1 MEMRKKSILA
11 ATALTVLVI
20 TLGLFTACTDETL
33 VEYEVPAVSTAATT
47 TSSSQTYTLTVHA
60 TKGEA
65 ATKALILAD
74 EGTAEESLDA
84 VWMTTETIYV
94 YKGDTYVG
102 WLMPQE
108 DNVAQTL
115 LKGKVIDVA
124 LNDEL
129 TLEFLSP
136 YYATQDGTLGYIAAH
151 CDYATASVKVLEI
164 NGTEVTT
171 TGADFENQ
179 QSIVKFTLQDND
191 NPDADISITQMFVSA
206 DGHVCSIKPSA
217 DTNEFFVALPG
228 FSEKDIQVTATN
240 GTDIYTFVREN
251 ATLENGKYYALTM
264 QMDKVVGKVVDL
276 STLSEDYVA
285 QSGDIL
291 TGEID
296 NSIKI
301 SIANGAFVTLSD
313 AYINAG
319 KNISGDTPWA
329 GITCLGHATITLVGD
344 NVVNACSDGSPG
356 IQAGPKNTIL
366 TINGRGSIYAYGGS
380 GGAGIG
386 GGYESGAGCGDI
398 YINDLYCY
406 IEAHGGDG
414 GAGIG
419 GGRNSRCGDI
429 SVTASLIYANGSN
442 GGSAIGSGSVAGC
455 GDIYINVGYIEA
467 RGGSGG
473 AGIGGLCGHIF
484 IADIGYGIVSG
495 GSEAYDIG
503 PRAES
508 GGCISVVVQ
517 DDCYIDG
524 MRIFG
529 YNN

>member
-11 ATALTVLVI
+11 ATALMVLVI
-20 TLGLFTACTDETL
+20 ALGLFTACTDETL

-124 LNDEL
+124 LNDVL
-129 TLEFLSP
+129 TLKFLSP
-136 YYATQDGTLGYIAAH
+136 TNATQDGTLDYISTN
-151 CDYATASVKVLEI
+151 CDYATSSVRVLEI

-171 TGADFENQ
+171 TGAAFENQ

-301 SIANGAFVTLSD
+301 SIADGAFVTLSD

-356 IQAGPKNTIL
+356 IQAGPENTIL
-366 TINGRGSIYAYGGS
+366 TINGESIYAYGGS

-386 GGYESGAGCGDI
+386 GGYESGADCGDI
-398 YINDLYCY
+398 YINVDY
-406 IEAHGGDG
+406 IAAKGRGG

-455 GDIYINVGYIEA
+455 GAIYINVGYIEA
-467 RGGSGG
+467 QGGSGG
-473 AGIGGLCGHIF
+473 AAIGGYCGHIF

-508 GGCISVVVQ
+508 GYCESVVVQ
-517 DDCYIDG
+517 DGCYIDG